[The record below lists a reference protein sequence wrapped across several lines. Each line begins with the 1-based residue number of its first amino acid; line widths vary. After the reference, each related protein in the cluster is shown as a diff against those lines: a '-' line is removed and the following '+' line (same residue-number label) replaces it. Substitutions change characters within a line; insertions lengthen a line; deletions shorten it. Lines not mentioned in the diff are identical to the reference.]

1 MKNLLLLLF
10 IAVTIVSCNKND
22 DNPIIG
28 SKAICTINNEAKTF
42 TIVNSYFDGIITMGN
57 DTTEIV
63 GFSLLPTPLPTTLP
77 VTFNSIS
84 DTEIM
89 AVYSVNGKSYGATNM
104 GGGLSFGSYELTIT
118 ENKDSKISGTFRM
131 TVINTENTA
140 DSAVISNGVFTDI
153 PYLK

>member
-10 IAVTIVSCNKND
+10 IAATIISCNKDD
-22 DNPIIG
+22 DNPFLG
-28 SKAICTINNEAKTF
+28 SKATCSIDNVAKTF
-42 TIVNSYFDGIITMGN
+42 TLANSYIDGIITMGN

-84 DTEIM
+84 DTEII
-89 AVYSVNGKSYGATNM
+89 AFYSVNGKSYGATNM
-104 GGGLSFGSYELTIT
+104 GVGLSIGSYELTIT